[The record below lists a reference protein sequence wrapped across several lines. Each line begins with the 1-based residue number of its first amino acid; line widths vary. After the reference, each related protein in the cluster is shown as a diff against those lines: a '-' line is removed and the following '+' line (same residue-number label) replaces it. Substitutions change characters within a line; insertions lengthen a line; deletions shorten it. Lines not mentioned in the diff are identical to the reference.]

1 MYVSV
6 DHKSSVPLY
15 AQLKE
20 QLHLAVATGVL
31 RPGDQLPT
39 VRDLAVRLRVNPN
52 TIARVYRELQAEGL
66 FVSRQGS
73 GTFVAEGGAEVGQ
86 AEAREILRQ
95 RIADAAALARSLGLT
110 AAELRRLTND
120 AWREAEAGQDEVTHD
135 EQ

>member
-6 DHKSSVPLY
+6 DHKSSTPLY
-15 AQLKE
+15 VQLKE

-73 GTFVAEGGAEVGQ
+73 GTFVAEGAESVGQ
-86 AEAREILRQ
+86 AEGRRILRQ
-95 RIADAAALARSLGLT
+95 RLAEVGALAHGLDIT
-110 AAELRRLTND
+110 AAELCQLAGE
-120 AWREAEAGQDEVTHD
+120 AWQAAKADREEVTPD
-135 EQ
+135 E